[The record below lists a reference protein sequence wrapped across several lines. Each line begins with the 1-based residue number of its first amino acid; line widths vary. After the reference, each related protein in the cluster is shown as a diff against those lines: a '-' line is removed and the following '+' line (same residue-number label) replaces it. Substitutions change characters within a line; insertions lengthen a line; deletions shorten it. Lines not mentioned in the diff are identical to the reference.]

1 MTDDSSRPV
10 ALERLQPSALH
21 VRIRDQIRRY
31 IVDNRLRP
39 GDRLPTEG
47 TLAAQL
53 GASRTAVREALRS
66 LEAVGVINTRQGS
79 GRYVGVF
86 DLRALVHGLSY
97 ALVFDAA
104 SIKELLQ
111 VRRALEAS
119 FLGAAQQTLDRGA
132 LDELDALVGAMRT
145 NAAQGAVFI
154 AEDRAFHLT
163 LFRGLHN
170 RVLNTLLEAFWSLF
184 ETALAEPLR
193 RSADLLRTVRYHEA
207 VVRALRAGDL
217 GRALIALERHFD
229 DVQGRLAG
237 RTLSHPL
244 ERLS

>member
-1 MTDDSSRPV
+1 M
-10 ALERLQPSALH
+10 
-21 VRIRDQIRRY
+21 
-31 IVDNRLRP
+31 
-39 GDRLPTEG
+39 
-47 TLAAQL
+47 AAQL

-79 GRYVGVF
+79 GRYVGAF

-104 SIKELLQ
+104 SITELLQ

-119 FLGAAQQTLDRGA
+119 FLGAAQKTLDRGT
-132 LDELDALVGAMRT
+132 LDELDALVGAMRA
-145 NAAQGAVFI
+145 NAARGALFI
-154 AEDRAFHLT
+154 VEDRAFHLT

-170 RVLNTLLEAFWSLF
+170 GVLNTLLEAFWSLF

-193 RSADLLRTVRYHEA
+193 RSTDLLRTVRHHAA
-207 VVRALRAGDL
+207 VVRALRAGNLRRAQL
-217 GRALIALERHFD
+217 GLERHFD

>member
-1 MTDDSSRPV
+1 MTDNSSRPV

-21 VRIRDQIRRY
+21 LRIRDQIRRY

-79 GRYVGVF
+79 GRYVGAF

-104 SIKELLQ
+104 SIKELFQ

-119 FLGAAQQTLDRGA
+119 FLGAAQKTLNRGT
-132 LDELDALVGAMRT
+132 LNELDALVSAMRAS
-145 NAAQGAVFI
+145 AAQGALFI

-170 RVLNTLLEAFWSLF
+170 RLLNTLLEAFWSLF

-193 RSADLLRTVRYHEA
+193 RSADLLRTARYHEA
-207 VVRALRAGDL
+207 VVRALRAGNL
-217 GRALIALERHFD
+217 GRARIELERHFD
-229 DVQGRLAG
+229 DVEGRLAE
-237 RTLSHPL
+237 RALSHPL